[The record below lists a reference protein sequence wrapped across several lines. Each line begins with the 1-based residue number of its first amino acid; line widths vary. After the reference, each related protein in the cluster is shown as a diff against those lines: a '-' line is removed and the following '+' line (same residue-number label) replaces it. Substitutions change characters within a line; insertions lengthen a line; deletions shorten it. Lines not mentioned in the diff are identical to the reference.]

1 MSMVSSN
8 FSTLGTA
15 SIHEARC
22 RLKVGAKPAFECRKC
37 GMRLPRHFGRAK
49 RMAHEQYCLGS
60 TVANL
65 TCRNCGLLVHMQ
77 ARRLHERFCA
87 NIRPEA
93 EGFVYWVCNCG
104 FEGYLTPLLA
114 RIGRLLSTSNT
125 FTTRTVGGGVEQLKC
140 VRCNK
145 LFATVRARAA
155 HETGCKFCR
164 WCDRMFRSAASQSC
178 KARTALFGSAGCRC

>member
-1 MSMVSSN
+1 MQRWGYTIGVDEPELSVLRCRWCRRICA
-8 FSTLGTA
+8 TLGAA

-22 RLKVGAKPAFECRKC
+22 RLKVGEKPAFECRKC

-60 TVANL
+60 AVANL
-65 TCRNCGLLVHMQ
+65 TCRNCGELFVHMQ

-104 FEGYLTPLLA
+104 FEV
-114 RIGRLLSTSNT
+114 RLSHTASRRDRQTAQHKQYVHHRNC
-125 FTTRTVGGGVEQLKC
+125 RGGGVEQLKC
-140 VRCNK
+140 VRC
-145 LFATVRARAA
+145 
-155 HETGCKFCR
+155 
-164 WCDRMFRSAASQSC
+164 
-178 KARTALFGSAGCRC
+178 